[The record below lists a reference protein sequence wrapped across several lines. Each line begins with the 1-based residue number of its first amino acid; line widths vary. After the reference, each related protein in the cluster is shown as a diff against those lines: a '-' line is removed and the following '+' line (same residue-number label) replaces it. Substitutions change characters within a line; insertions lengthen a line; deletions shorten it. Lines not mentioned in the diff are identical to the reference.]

1 MLVLVMM
8 SPLIALAFL
17 WVMQRVES
25 WMLDG
30 DRQPGEAG
38 RQVQP
43 TPADKLE

>member
-30 DRQPGEAG
+30 EAE
-38 RQVQP
+38 RQVHP
-43 TPADKLE
+43 TPVDKHE